1 MTSKKRDQRQYDL
14 VQQYLS
20 GLILNTILKIVQTL
34 GDPYR
39 AKPGLGGMAAYPP
52 SAMVVVCI
60 IMEAER
66 RTYRKMVGYLRSN
79 PDMAVKIG
87 LQRIPSKGTIAR
99 AYGLIPDWY
108 LMEVHRMV
116 IGDMAAGSVAGDR
129 DLIHN

>member
-1 MTSKKRDQRQYDL
+1 
-14 VQQYLS
+14 
-20 GLILNTILKIVQTL
+20 
-34 GDPYR
+34 
-39 AKPGLGGMAAYPP
+39 
-52 SAMVVVCI
+52 MVVVCI

-66 RTYRKMVGYLRSN
+66 RTYRKMVGYLRNN

>member
-1 MTSKKRDQRQYDL
+1 M
-14 VQQYLS
+14 
-20 GLILNTILKIVQTL
+20 NTILKIVQTL

-39 AKPGLGGMAAYPP
+39 AKPDLGGMTAYPP
-52 SAMVVVCI
+52 SAMIVVCI

-66 RTYRKMVGYLRSN
+66 RTYRKMVGYLRNN

-87 LQRIPSKGTIAR
+87 LQRIPSKSTVAR

-116 IGDMAAGSVAGDR
+116 IEDMAAGPVAGDSTGYSDSR
-129 DLIHN
+129 FVRWYDVRTDSVKIKKG